1 MEVVQK
7 VPNHGCMDGQKMEK
21 RFCNRETILFLRIS
35 QLPESIF
42 TLSWLADILELGN
55 GLIA

>member
-1 MEVVQK
+1 MEVVKK

-42 TLSWLADILELGN
+42 TLS
-55 GLIA
+55 